1 MVFFYLNIISSSS
14 TRSCDFRV
22 HRAGSQLKSA
32 DTTIVD
38 TVSSKIDVTL
48 FIQVRYATNSF
59 KMKNAIYVN
68 VQTDIPRFADIGNEK
83 KGVEEAK
90 NVHIF
95 TGRTV
100 CL

>member
-1 MVFFYLNIISSSS
+1 MDI
-14 TRSCDFRV
+14 
-22 HRAGSQLKSA
+22 
-32 DTTIVD
+32 
-38 TVSSKIDVTL
+38 VSSKIDVTL

-100 CL
+100 CLETLIKLQMKMLKVMFVLAFHVLFAGTNSQVKEI